1 MSAVATPAVASVAA
15 ADALR
20 RPYRLAEAL
29 VLVPAL
35 AVGALAYAQVDLAR
49 TGRLPEGYWGWVVL
63 CALGAVVAHVCVQ
76 LMAPWADQVLLP
88 CIVAL
93 NGLGLALIYR
103 LDVAARLDASGTG
116 APPTGLAAVDQVVWT
131 WLGVGLFVAVLVLV
145 REPRWLQ
152 RFTYTALLVGLVLLV
167 LPLVPRLGVTING
180 ARIWIRLGGLSFQP
194 AEFAKLALIV
204 FFAGYLVVKRDVLSL
219 ARTRILGVDLPRGR
233 DLGPILVAWA
243 VSVGVLVF
251 ERDLGTSVLFFGLFV
266 AMLYVATERIGWL
279 VIGAVLATVG
289 IVAGYVL
296 FDHVK
301 TRFEVWLHPF
311 ADVSGA
317 GYQSVQALYGMADG
331 GILGSGI
338 AQGHPDLV
346 PYANSDFIAAT
357 VGELLGVTGFMAML
371 VLYAIVVARGMKVSL
386 AARDPFGRLLAF
398 GLAFVVG
405 LQVFV
410 VIGGV
415 TGLIPLTG
423 LTTPF
428 LSAGGSSLVAN
439 WALVA
444 LLLRVSDSSRR
455 PVQAPVALDQAETQ
469 VIRQVPEGAAP

>member
-1 MSAVATPAVASVAA
+1 MSAGTPVDVTPSAEPTHG
-15 ADALR
+15 
-20 RPYRLAEAL
+20 RPYRLAEGL
-29 VLVPAL
+29 LLLPAL
-35 AVGALAYAQVDLAR
+35 AIGALAYAQVDLAR
-49 TGRLPEGYWGWVVL
+49 TGALPVDYWSWLLVS
-63 CALGAVVAHVCVQ
+63 AAAAVVAHVCVQ
-76 LMAPWADQVLLP
+76 LTAPWADQVLLP
-88 CIVAL
+88 AVVAL

-103 LDVAARLDASGTG
+103 LDVAARLEATG
-116 APPTGLAAVDQVVWT
+116 SALAPTGLAAVDQVVWT

-152 RFTYTALLVGLVLLV
+152 RLTYTALLVGLVLLV

-180 ARIWIRLGGLSFQP
+180 ARIWIRLGHLSFQP

-243 VSVGVLVF
+243 VSVAVLVF

-266 AMLYVATERIGWL
+266 AMLYVATERVGWL
-279 VIGAVLATVG
+279 VIGAVLAG
-289 IVAGYVL
+289 IGITAGYLL
-296 FDHVK
+296 FGHVR

-311 ADVSGA
+311 ADASA
-317 GYQSVQALYGMADG
+317 SGYQTVQALFGMADG

-338 AQGHPDLV
+338 AEGHPNFV

-357 VGELLGVTGFMAML
+357 VGELLGLTGLMAVL
-371 VLYAIVVARGMKVSL
+371 VLYAVVVARGMSISL

-398 GLAFVVG
+398 GLAFVLG

-439 WALVA
+439 WALVG
-444 LLLRVSDSSRR
+444 LLLRVSDNARR
-455 PVQAPVALDQAETQ
+455 PVVVPIALDQAETQ
-469 VIRQVPEGAAP
+469 VIAR

>member
-1 MSAVATPAVASVAA
+1 VSALTATR
-15 ADALR
+15 ADAPRAGSEQRAPR
-20 RPYRLAEAL
+20 RITEILL
-29 VLVPAL
+29 LVPAL
-35 AVGALAYAQVDLAR
+35 AIGGLAYAQVDLAR
-49 TGRLPEGYWGWVVL
+49 TGRLPEDFWGWFLL
-63 CALGAVVAHVCVQ
+63 CASGAAVAHLCVRF
-76 LMAPWADQVLLP
+76 LAPWSDQVLLP
-88 CIVAL
+88 TIVAL

-103 LDVAARLDASGTG
+103 LDIAAIIDADGGT
-116 APPTGLAAVDQVVWT
+116 PSGLAAVDQVVWT
-131 WLGVGLFVAVLVLV
+131 WLGVGLFVAVLVIV

-152 RFTYTALLVGLVLLV
+152 RFTYTALLVGLALLV

-219 ARTRILGVDLPRGR
+219 ARTRILGIDLPRGR

-266 AMLYVATERIGWL
+266 AMLYVATERVGWL
-279 VIGAVLATVG
+279 VIGVVLAAIG
-289 IVAGYVL
+289 IAAGYLL
-296 FDHVK
+296 FGHVR
-301 TRFEVWLHPF
+301 TRFEVWLDPF
-311 ADVSGA
+311 ADASA
-317 GYQSVQALYGMADG
+317 SGYQTVQALYGMADG

-357 VGELLGVTGFMAML
+357 VGELLGLTGLMAVL
-371 VLYAIVVARGMKVSL
+371 VLYAVVVARGLSVSL

-455 PVQAPVALDQAETQ
+455 PVPVPVALDQAETQ
-469 VIRQVPEGAAP
+469 VFSR